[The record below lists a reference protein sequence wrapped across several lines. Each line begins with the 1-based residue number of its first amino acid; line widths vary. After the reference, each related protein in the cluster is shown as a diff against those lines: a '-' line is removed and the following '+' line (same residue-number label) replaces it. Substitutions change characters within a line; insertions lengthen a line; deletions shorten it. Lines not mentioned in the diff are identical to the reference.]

1 MKILILDTET
11 TDVLPD
17 NGNICEVAVIHYSI
31 EHGIL
36 NQLSLLLPVDKN
48 PAQWVNKISPESTA
62 QTHSSVTILGLDLI
76 AQMIKDSDAIVAH
89 NAIFDKQ
96 WCEAKLHSE
105 LGLNA
110 GVKWICSLE
119 DIQWPEDKKN
129 NKSLIALA
137 VAYGV
142 PVVSAHRALTDCEL
156 LAKIFDKVRKRGKL
170 KDLIATASIE
180 RFTYKAILSYDERS
194 KAKEHGF
201 RWIADKK
208 HWVKK
213 MSEDEANAITFEIK
227 KIG

>member
-1 MKILILDTET
+1 L
-11 TDVLPD
+11 
-17 NGNICEVAVIHYSI
+17 
-31 EHGIL
+31 HG
-36 NQLSLLLPVDKN
+36 
-48 PAQWVNKISPESTA
+48 
-62 QTHSSVTILGLDLI
+62 
-76 AQMIKDSDAIVAH
+76 
-89 NAIFDKQ
+89 
-96 WCEAKLHSE
+96 E

-156 LAKIFDKVRKRGKL
+156 LAKIFDKVRKQGKL